1 MKLKYLVG
9 VVSLSLG
16 LTACGGGGGSSSSP
30 ATQDYT
36 SHQPTYDFQATAI
49 DGYLK
54 NANATAICGDKTFTV
69 VTNASGVAKF
79 DTDGIASSN
88 CSIVITAKAD
98 GTTTDVDTG
107 KTFAAGTL
115 YLLSPAGQSGNLI
128 ASPFTTMVALLIER
142 SAGSID
148 LTTAIQQIAD
158 QFGVDVS
165 VVTGDFVAA
174 GNVKAALKATALLPF
189 LPKTA
194 AEFAQIAADSAA
206 STALFDKLEKINDAV
221 EARIAELEGSGV
233 DLKTVYIQVTVDA
246 TTGAV
251 STTVVDKVTTSVP
264 TGATGSAGTGGGTG
278 N

>member
-1 MKLKYLVG
+1 MKLKQLV
-9 VVSLSLG
+9 VAVSLSLG
-16 LTACGGGGGSSSSP
+16 LVACGGGGSSSSSSS
-30 ATQDYT
+30 D
-36 SHQPTYDFQATAI
+36 SSYDFKVTAV
-49 DGYLK
+49 DGYLN
-54 NANATAICGDKTFTV
+54 NAIVTATCGTQTFTG
-69 VTNASGVAKF
+69 VTDENGEVQL
-79 DTDGIASSN
+79 DTNGIASGN
-88 CSIVITAKAD
+88 CSIVITAKDD

-107 KTFAAGTL
+107 KTFSAGEL

-128 ASPFTTMVALLIER
+128 ASPFTTMVSLLLER
-142 SAGSID
+142 SAGSIN
-148 LTTAIQQIAD
+148 LATAIQQIAD

-165 VVTGDFVAA
+165 VITGDFVAA

-194 AEFAQIAADSAA
+194 AEFAQVAA
-206 STALFDKLEKINDAV
+206 SASATNALFTKLENINAAV
-221 EARIAELEGSGV
+221 EARIAELEGRGV

-264 TGATGSAGTGGGTG
+264 TGATGSTGTGGGTG